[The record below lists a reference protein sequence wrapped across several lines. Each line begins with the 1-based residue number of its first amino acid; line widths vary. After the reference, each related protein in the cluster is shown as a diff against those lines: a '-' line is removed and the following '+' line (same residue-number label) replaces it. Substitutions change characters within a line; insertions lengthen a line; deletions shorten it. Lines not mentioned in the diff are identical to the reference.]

1 MAADPK
7 RSEAEIYTAL
17 GEMLV
22 KWNHVESLM
31 RFLVVWMYGLGD
43 KGDILTVHMGNTTLA
58 DALTTLT
65 TEFGDETLKPH
76 ILHFVA
82 YVDRVRAY
90 RNYYAHGIAI
100 VGFIDTGEPVG
111 ALQQM
116 QARGQLIL
124 SQEQI
129 TVAKIQAVTEM
140 CQVASRYGSA
150 ISAHVMRDQDFQ
162 IPQTLLLSLQDKPQ
176 LPAQL
181 TKPRL
186 NLREHRRQ
194 HSASQ
199 E

>member
-1 MAADPK
+1 
-7 RSEAEIYTAL
+7 
-17 GEMLV
+17 MLV

-31 RFLVVWMYGLGD
+31 RFLVVWLYGLGD
-43 KGDILTVHMGNTTLA
+43 KGDILTAHMGNTTLA

-90 RNYYAHGIAI
+90 RNYYAHGITI

-116 QARGQLIL
+116 QARGQLTL

-150 ISAHVMRDQDFQ
+150 ISAHIMRDQDFP
-162 IPQTLLLSLQDKPQ
+162 IPQTLRLSLQDKPQ

-186 NLREHRRQ
+186 NLREYRRQ